1 MPEVHFEDGS
11 SLPAHTLF
19 CIGRNYAAHARELD
33 NPVPD
38 RPVIFIKPDTAIV
51 QDGGEIVLPA
61 VSDDVHH
68 EVELVVVLG
77 SGGRYLDEAAAHACI
92 AGYGVGIDVTAR
104 DIQNEAKSHAYP
116 WTVGKGF
123 DSFAPISRFISADRV
138 ADPQA
143 LQIALHVN
151 GRQVQ
156 HGQTRDMLF
165 PLARLIGTLSEV
177 FTLQAGDLV
186 FTGTPAGVARFV
198 AGDVLEASLMEA
210 GGIELARLRVSARD
224 EWSRLREGGAQ

>member
-1 MPEVHFEDGS
+1 MPTVHFEDGS

-61 VSDDVHH
+61 ASHDVHH

-77 SGGRYLDEAAAHACI
+77 GGGRYLDEAAALACI

-104 DIQNEAKSHAYP
+104 DIQNEAKRHAYP
-116 WTVGKGF
+116 WAVGKGF
-123 DSFAPISRFISADRV
+123 DSFAPISHFVSAGRV
-138 ADPQA
+138 TDPQT

-156 HGQTRDMLF
+156 HGQARAMLF
-165 PLARLIGTLSEV
+165 PVARLIAALSEV

-198 AGDVLEASLMEA
+198 AGDRLEASLMVA
-210 GGIELARLRVSARD
+210 DGTELTRLAVSARD
-224 EWSRLREGGAQ
+224 EWPRMREGGAQ